1 MFKNENETSEDDE
14 SSESGDEKD
23 PKEKVPKVKVP
34 KEKVP
39 NNEESDGEDPVTE
52 NSDLEVPMMEY
63 YKIRHQV
70 IWSEIENFW
79 NSAMLVFNWALHLLS
94 VTLIPELPFP
104 ECMSSDQG
112 IEVHYPPLPP
122 D

>member
-1 MFKNENETSEDDE
+1 MVRKTGFNHRYIIEVDICGFNQPCLFQNENETSEDDDD
-14 SSESGDEKD
+14 SSESGDEKV

-70 IWSEIENFW
+70 FWSQIEIF
-79 NSAMLVFNWALHLLS
+79 L
-94 VTLIPELPFP
+94 TLP
-104 ECMSSDQG
+104 C
-112 IEVHYPPLPP
+112 
-122 D
+122 